1 MSVNYDLV
9 EVFTP
14 YLSGT
19 LFLSEY
25 FKNELTL
32 VITPSMHMGRQGEN
46 TSVND
51 IWNTIIWK
59 YIETLLRFMCHEV
72 LIHVPYSTRTAD
84 S

>member
-51 IWNTIIWK
+51 I
-59 YIETLLRFMCHEV
+59 
-72 LIHVPYSTRTAD
+72 
-84 S
+84 

>member
-19 LFLSEY
+19 LVNSKY

-46 TSVND
+46 MSVND
-51 IWNTIIWK
+51 I
-59 YIETLLRFMCHEV
+59 
-72 LIHVPYSTRTAD
+72 
-84 S
+84 